1 MTLKNWSNIKMT
13 KKINIKDN
21 IKNYRIRELHS
32 KILYWE
38 GRKKESD
45 RLIKKYQKELKTLE
59 ENKYE
64 NK

>member
-59 ENKYE
+59 ENKYDL
-64 NK
+64 

>member
-1 MTLKNWSNIKMT
+1 MTLKIWSNKMT
-13 KKINIKDN
+13 EKINIKDN

-38 GRKKESD
+38 GKKKESD

-59 ENKYE
+59 ENK
-64 NK
+64 K

>member
-1 MTLKNWSNIKMT
+1 MTIWSNKMT
-13 KKINIKDN
+13 EKINIKDN

-59 ENKYE
+59 ENKYDL
-64 NK
+64 

>member
-1 MTLKNWSNIKMT
+1 MTSKNWSNKMT
-13 KKINIKDN
+13 EKINIKDN

-64 NK
+64 

>member
-1 MTLKNWSNIKMT
+1 MT

-59 ENKYE
+59 ENKYDL
-64 NK
+64 